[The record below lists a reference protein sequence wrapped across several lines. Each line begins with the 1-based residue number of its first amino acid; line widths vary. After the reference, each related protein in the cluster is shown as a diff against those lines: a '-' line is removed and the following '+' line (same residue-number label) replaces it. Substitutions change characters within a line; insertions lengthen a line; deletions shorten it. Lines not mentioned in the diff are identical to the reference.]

1 MTMKLLSILLQIIL
15 AMSLSIPAYAAAE
28 NQLIELNISNLD
40 SSSIFYIQRGMEKAK
55 ETAAQ
60 GLIIKIKDIPAPN
73 PKQDAVISEA
83 MITKLGK
90 LTKALYNSTIPV
102 IIYAQNS
109 NLETQTLILY
119 LSADIAISDEK
130 SKFGSTQNVKIDEKL
145 MGRYDELINNTATAT
160 GKNPV
165 IASALAR
172 NFKQINASEAAS
184 YGFVNNMIAS
194 DKELL
199 AVLKSYDNKELYLKN
214 KHHPHV
220 DGTTKIVK
228 LEKDLIDNM
237 QSILD
242 PDSPSMVWV
251 DLILW
256 IVILGVII
264 IYAPFLLPI
273 LGYIIPII
281 AIIIS
286 GIIFFGTP
294 QSHDIIYTILGVI
307 IGIAIITIDLMF
319 LGSIIL
325 SVVGAAIIIY
335 ALLPA
340 FGINFGAN
348 IFGGGF
354 AMNSVVITG
363 ITVLAIVVG
372 IIGVLIYL
380 AAKAQIKPKYN
391 GNITM
396 IGRIGRIIGVDEENG
411 RYKIQIEDE
420 IWDAMSDNIL
430 FANDRVEVTEVDGL
444 VLKIKRS

>member
-1 MTMKLLSILLQIIL
+1 MKISKILLQLIL
-15 AMSLSIPAYAAAE
+15 VITLSLPAYGAGE
-28 NQLIELNISNLD
+28 NKLIELNISNMD
-40 SSSIFYIQRGMEKAK
+40 SSSIFYIQRGLEKAK
-55 ETAAQ
+55 EAEAQ
-60 GLIIKIKDIPAPN
+60 GLIIKIHNIPAPN

-83 MITKLGK
+83 AITKLEK
-90 LTKALYNSTIPV
+90 LTKGLYNSTIPV
-102 IIYAQNS
+102 IIYANNS
-109 NLETQTLILY
+109 NIETQTLILY
-119 LSADIAISDEK
+119 LSADIAVSDEK
-130 SKFGSTQNVKIDEKL
+130 SKFGSGQNIKIDEKL

-160 GKNPV
+160 GKNPA
-165 IASALAR
+165 ISSALAR
-172 NFKQINASEAAS
+172 NFKQISASEAVK
-184 YGFVNNMIAS
+184 YGFVNNMITS

-214 KHHPHV
+214 KHHPHIDDKTQISV
-220 DGTTKIVK
+220 
-228 LEKDLIDNM
+228 LEKDLLDNM

-242 PDSPSMVWV
+242 PDSPSMVWI

-256 IVILGVII
+256 IIILGVII

-294 QSHDIIYTILGVI
+294 QSHDIIYTILGII
-307 IGIAIITIDLMF
+307 IGIAIITINLMF

-325 SVVGAAIIIY
+325 SLVGLAIIIY

-340 FGINFGAN
+340 FGVNFGTN

-354 AMNSVVITG
+354 TMNSIVITG

-372 IIGVLIYL
+372 VIGIVIYL
-380 AAKAQIKPKYN
+380 AAKSQTKPTYN

-396 IGRIGRIIGVDEENG
+396 IGRTGRIIGIDEENG

-420 IWDAMSDNIL
+420 IWDAVSDNVL
-430 FANDRVEVTEVDGL
+430 FASDRVEVTEVDGL
-444 VLKIKRS
+444 ILKVKRV

>member
-1 MTMKLLSILLQIIL
+1 MKALKILLIL
-15 AMSLSIPAYAAAE
+15 LLTMALCLSASAAE
-28 NQLIELNISNLD
+28 NKLIELNISNLD

-55 ETAAQ
+55 ETEAQ
-60 GLIIKIKDIPAPN
+60 GLIIKITNIPAPN

-83 MITKLGK
+83 TITKLDK
-90 LTKALYNSTIPV
+90 LTRSLYNSTIPV
-102 IIYAQNS
+102 IVYAQNS
-109 NLETQTLILY
+109 NIETQSLILY
-119 LSADIAISDEK
+119 LASDIAISDEK
-130 SKFGSTQNVKIDEKL
+130 SRFGSGQNIKIDEKL
-145 MGRYDELINNTATAT
+145 MGRYDNLIKNTSTAT

-172 NFKQINASEAAS
+172 NFKQITASEAAG
-184 YGFVNNMIAS
+184 YGFVNNIITS

-199 AVLKSYDNKELYLKN
+199 TVLNSYDNKELYLKN
-214 KHHPHV
+214 KHHPHI
-220 DGTTKIVK
+220 DNKIKIVA

-251 DLILW
+251 DLVLW
-256 IVILGVII
+256 VIILGAII

-325 SVVGAAIIIY
+325 SIVGLAIIIY
-335 ALLPA
+335 GLLPA
-340 FGINFGAN
+340 FGVNFGTN
-348 IFGGGF
+348 IFGGDF
-354 AMNSVVITG
+354 AMNSLVMTG
-363 ITVLAIVVG
+363 ITILAIVIG
-372 IIGVLIYL
+372 IIGVVIYL
-380 AAKAQIKPKYN
+380 AAKSQTKPKYN

-396 IGRIGRIIGVDEENG
+396 IGRTGRIIDVDGKNG

-420 IWDAMSDNIL
+420 IWDAVSDNVL

-444 VLKIKRS
+444 ILKVKRV